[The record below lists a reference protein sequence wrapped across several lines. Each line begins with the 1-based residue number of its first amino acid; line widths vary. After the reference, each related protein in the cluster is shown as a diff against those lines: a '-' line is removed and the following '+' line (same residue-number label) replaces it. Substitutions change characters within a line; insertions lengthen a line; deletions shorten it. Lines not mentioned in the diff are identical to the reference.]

1 MEAPQQSFK
10 DFLRN
15 ELLLLGVMIL
25 AGTVCGLIT
34 QGLVLLGVHEGSNF
48 SDTIVATL
56 VAMPAGLFALWIL
69 FRHGSGAGAILTLTL
84 IRVGMTMTLAGLVAW
99 KIPSLKTL
107 SFFLT
112 VTVVYLA
119 GLFVE
124 TWLAWKT
131 LQESVPTESDS

>member
-1 MEAPQQSFK
+1 
-10 DFLRN
+10 
-15 ELLLLGVMIL
+15 MIL
-25 AGTVCGLIT
+25 AGTVCGTIT
-34 QGLVLLGVHEGSNF
+34 QGLVWLGVHEGSDF
-48 SDTIVATL
+48 SDTIAATL
-56 VAMPAGLFALWIL
+56 VAIPAGLFAAWIL
-69 FRHGSGAGAILTLTL
+69 FRHGSSAGAILSMTML
-84 IRVGMTMTLAGLVAW
+84 RFGMTTALAGLVAW

-131 LQESVPTESDS
+131 LQESAPTESDS